1 MRNERLKS
9 KEEFRNWLAET
20 LRTNP
25 TTINFTKKD
34 GTERVMLCSTM
45 AAVIPE
51 DKQPKGTG
59 TKPAST
65 EAHAVFDMEKQEWRS
80 FRYADV
86 TSVQVGNSHYM
97 TKGEYNA
104 LVD

>member
-1 MRNERLKS
+1 MRSERLKN
-9 KEEFRNWLAET
+9 KEEFRSWLNET

-45 AAVIPE
+45 SAVIPE

-59 TKPAST
+59 SKVTSS
-65 EAHAVFDMEKQEWRS
+65 ESHAVFDMEKQEWRS

-86 TSVQVGNSHYM
+86 NSVQTGNTYYM